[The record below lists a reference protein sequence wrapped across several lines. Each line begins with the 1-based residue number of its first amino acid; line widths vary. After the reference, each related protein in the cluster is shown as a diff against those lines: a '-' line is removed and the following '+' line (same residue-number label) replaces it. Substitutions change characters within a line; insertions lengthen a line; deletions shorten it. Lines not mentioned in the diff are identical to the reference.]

1 MKLFDI
7 LLPVAFMGAFV
18 DKFLSGCVHLIP
30 VSSKTQRSNLIC
42 TSVGK
47 SLVKNTARKNL

>member
-18 DKFLSGCVHLIP
+18 DNFLSGCVHLIP